1 MVDQDDA
8 TRFKRDEQRGI
19 TETDMI
25 ATFSV
30 VRCSREFTMEMPARI
45 SGNAVNGVSH
55 PFTVVLSLQGNTCF

>member
-1 MVDQDDA
+1 M
-8 TRFKRDEQRGI
+8 E
-19 TETDMI
+19 

-55 PFTVVLSLQGNTCF
+55 RLLWYYPYEEIHVFRKDHP